1 MILWTI
7 VPEETIFASQ
17 NQPDIN
23 FKVIDYS
30 GQKIVVEQISYSE
43 FRITRLLTTNP
54 LDYLDNKLQ
63 PGKIIRYMPNIE
75 TLS

>member
-17 NQPDIN
+17 IQPDIN
-23 FKVIDYS
+23 YQEIDYS
-30 GQKIVVEQISYSE
+30 GQKIVVEQISNSE

-54 LDYLDNKLQ
+54 SDYLDNKLQ

>member
-7 VPEETIFASQ
+7 VPEDVIFASQ
-17 NQPDIN
+17 NQPDLICEE
-23 FKVIDYS
+23 IDYS
-30 GQKIVVEQISYSE
+30 GQKLIVEQISPSE
-43 FRITRLLTTNP
+43 FRINRLLTTNP
-54 LDYLDNKLQ
+54 SDYLDSKLQ